1 MSFALQPNPVKKLI
15 KEGKTAFGIYVSIP
29 SPMIIELAAEAGM
42 DFVRID
48 AYHSPLDL
56 YQTQHMIRAA
66 EARGIIPIVR
76 VHKDVQKIQ
85 SALEMGAMGVAV
97 PDIATVEDARFAVNA
112 ARFMPVGERG
122 MFSASRD
129 SGYGAVASDAYAK
142 WSNQEVELAIQI
154 ESAEGVAN
162 AEKILAQPG
171 IDLVGSGRGDL
182 SQSLGLTGQRNH
194 PKVLAAEQRIYD
206 VAKANGKAITVTLD
220 PMAPNFTDSVQEW
233 IAKKMDVIML
243 SIDIA
248 ILRKTFA
255 NIVAKARGK

>member
-1 MSFALQPNPVKKLI
+1 MSFVLKPNPLKKAI
-15 KEGKTAFGIYVSIP
+15 KEGKTVFGIYVSIP

-66 EARGIIPIVR
+66 EARGIVPIVR
-76 VHKDVQKIQ
+76 VHKDAQKIQ
-85 SALEMGAMGVAV
+85 SLLEMGAMGLVIPDVAT
-97 PDIATVEDARFAVNA
+97 PEDARFAVNA
-112 ARFMPVGERG
+112 TRFMPVGERG

-129 SGYGAVASDAYAK
+129 SGYGAAPTDAYAK
-142 WSNQEVELAIQI
+142 WSNEEVQLTIQV

-171 IDLVGSGRGDL
+171 IDFVASGRGDL

-194 PKVLAAEQRIYD
+194 PKVIEAEKRIFD
-206 VAKANGKAITVTLD
+206 VARANGKAIAVLVD
-220 PMAPNFTDSVQEW
+220 GMAPNFTDSVQEW
-233 IAKKMDVIML
+233 IAKGVNLIVVGV
-243 SIDIA
+243 DIS
-248 ILRKTFA
+248 ILRKTFSG
-255 NIVAKARGK
+255 IVAKARGK